1 MKNGLLP
8 LDCKTVDEALSF
20 AIVCSRIRAGHA
32 YGKNEG
38 EEGER
43 RSDAAHRMMLHRVRR
58 NSGIFEPLPKGTLR
72 RRVHHGSLEDR
83 R

>member
-1 MKNGLLP
+1 MSNGMLP

-20 AIVCSRIRAGHA
+20 AIVCARIRAGHA
-32 YGKNEG
+32 YRENEG

-43 RSDAAHRMMLHRVRR
+43 RSDSAHRMMLHRVRR

-72 RRVHHGSLEDR
+72 RKVVYGSPNDR
-83 R
+83 K